1 MATTFRT
8 GKAPSI
14 ASGEKTEVEEYEA
27 TQIFMTHKRNDSMSD
42 VEKRKTKLKLVIVQL
57 VRAVEDHAWRGGMHP
72 DEAHD
77 AVQALKAAQLKLQD
91 IIDEV
96 VT

>member
-1 MATTFRT
+1 
-8 GKAPSI
+8 
-14 ASGEKTEVEEYEA
+14 
-27 TQIFMTHKRNDSMSD
+27 MSD